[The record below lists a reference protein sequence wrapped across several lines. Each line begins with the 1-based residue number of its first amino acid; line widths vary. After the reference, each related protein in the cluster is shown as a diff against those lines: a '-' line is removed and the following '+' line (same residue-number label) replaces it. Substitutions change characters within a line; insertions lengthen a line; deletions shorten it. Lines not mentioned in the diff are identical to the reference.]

1 MVFER
6 FCDFIADIFQ
16 VEKDSLTKKTSFSED
31 LEAEEEDLQELLMI
45 IEEEFDITLSM
56 EEISE
61 IDTIGE
67 LSDLI
72 EGQLFGE

>member
-16 VEKDSLTKKTSFSED
+16 VEKDTLTKKTSFSED

-45 IEEEFDITLSM
+45 IEEEFNITLSM
-56 EEISE
+56 EEVSE

>member
-16 VEKDSLTKKTSFSED
+16 VEKDTLTKKNSFSED

-45 IEEEFDITLSM
+45 IEEEFDISLTM

-67 LSDLI
+67 LSDRI
-72 EGQLFGE
+72 ENQLFGE

>member
-16 VEKDSLTKKTSFSED
+16 VEKDTLTKKTSFSED

-45 IEEEFDITLSM
+45 IEEECDITLSM

>member
-16 VEKDSLTKKTSFSED
+16 VEKDTLTKKTSFSED

-45 IEEEFDITLSM
+45 IEEEFDIPLSM

>member
-16 VEKDSLTKKTSFSED
+16 VEKDTLTKKTSFSED

-45 IEEEFDITLSM
+45 IEEEFDIALSM

>member
-16 VEKDSLTKKTSFSED
+16 VEKDTLTKKTSFQED
-31 LEAEEEDLQELLMI
+31 LESEEEDLQELLMI

>member
-16 VEKDSLTKKTSFSED
+16 VEKDTLTKKTSFSED

-45 IEEEFDITLSM
+45 IEEEFDISLTM

-67 LSDLI
+67 LADRI
-72 EGQLFGE
+72 ENQLFGE

>member
-6 FCDFIADIFQ
+6 FCYFIADIFQ
-16 VEKDSLTKKTSFSED
+16 VEKDTLTKKTSFSED

>member
-16 VEKDSLTKKTSFSED
+16 VEKDTLTKKTSFSED

-45 IEEEFDITLSM
+45 IEEEFDISLTM
-56 EEISE
+56 EEISQ

-67 LSDLI
+67 LSDRI
-72 EGQLFGE
+72 ENQLFGE

>member
-16 VEKDSLTKKTSFSED
+16 VENDTLTKKTSFSED

-45 IEEEFDITLSM
+45 IEEEFDISLTM

-67 LSDLI
+67 LSDRI
-72 EGQLFGE
+72 ENQLFGE

>member
-6 FCDFIADIFQ
+6 FCDFISDIFQ
-16 VEKDSLTKKTSFSED
+16 VEKDTLTKKTSFSED

>member
-16 VEKDSLTKKTSFSED
+16 VEKDTLTKKTSFSDD

>member
-16 VEKDSLTKKTSFSED
+16 VEKDTLTRKTSFSED

-45 IEEEFDITLSM
+45 IEEEFDISLTM

-67 LSDLI
+67 LSDHI
-72 EGQLFGE
+72 ENQLFGE

>member
-6 FCDFIADIFQ
+6 FCDFISDIFQ
-16 VEKDSLTKKTSFSED
+16 VEKDTLTKRTSFSED

-72 EGQLFGE
+72 EGQLFEK

>member
-16 VEKDSLTKKTSFSED
+16 VEKDTLTKKTSFSED

-61 IDTIGE
+61 IDTIDE

>member
-1 MVFER
+1 MEER

-16 VEKDSLTKKTSFSED
+16 VEKDTLTKKTSFSED

>member
-16 VEKDSLTKKTSFSED
+16 VEKDTLTKKTSFSED

-45 IEEEFDITLSM
+45 IEEEFDITLTT

-67 LSDLI
+67 LSDRI
-72 EGQLFGE
+72 ENQLFGE

>member
-16 VEKDSLTKKTSFSED
+16 VEKDTLTKKTSFSED

-45 IEEEFDITLSM
+45 IEEEFDISLTL

-67 LSDLI
+67 LSDRI
-72 EGQLFGE
+72 ENQLFGE

>member
-16 VEKDSLTKKTSFSED
+16 VEKDTLTRKTSFSED

-45 IEEEFDITLSM
+45 IEEEFDISLTM

-67 LSDLI
+67 LSDRI
-72 EGQLFGE
+72 ENQLFGE

>member
-16 VEKDSLTKKTSFSED
+16 VEKDTLTKKTSFSED

-45 IEEEFDITLSM
+45 IEEEFYISLTM

-67 LSDLI
+67 LADRI
-72 EGQLFGE
+72 ENQLFGE

>member
-16 VEKDSLTKKTSFSED
+16 VEKDTLTKKTSFSED

-67 LSDLI
+67 LSDHI

>member
-16 VEKDSLTKKTSFSED
+16 VEKDTLTKKTSFSED

-45 IEEEFDITLSM
+45 IEEEFDISLTM

-67 LSDLI
+67 LSDRI
-72 EGQLFGE
+72 ENQLFGE

>member
-16 VEKDSLTKKTSFSED
+16 VEKDTLTKKTSFSED

>member
-16 VEKDSLTKKTSFSED
+16 VEKDTLTKETSFSED